1 MGWASAHLEGS
12 RFGTYP
18 RDLVIFVTARAR
30 PQTLLN
36 RRLPGTFQ
44 SAIGLSAR

>member
-36 RRLPGTFQ
+36 RRRPGTFQ